1 MRRAVPNA
9 VASVILTAVTEKA
22 SLFVEHVGDYLDDS
36 NLSQLFNRVLAQSQ
50 RSELHSWCR
59 VFIPD

>member
-1 MRRAVPNA
+1 MLRAVPNA

-36 NLSQLFNRVLAQSQ
+36 SLSQLFNRVLA
-50 RSELHSWCR
+50 
-59 VFIPD
+59 